1 MSKKTKKTN
10 TSAKEVATFRDALMS
25 KRLKNGKV
33 VYYDGMVIRLADK
46 ICSPIFLASKCGCS
60 FRKIVRTRQGVF
72 FGGGESEAK
81 NGALYAARKFLNLV
95 KICFL
100 K

>member
-1 MSKKTKKTN
+1 MYPPLGAQAHVMIEFALLFFLRAN
-10 TSAKEVATFRDALMS
+10 AVAVFA
-25 KRLKNGKV
+25 RLC
-33 VYYDGMVIRLADK
+33 A
-46 ICSPIFLASKCGCS
+46 
-60 FRKIVRTRQGVF
+60 QGRACF

>member
-1 MSKKTKKTN
+1 M
-10 TSAKEVATFRDALMS
+10 RLCQ

-46 ICSPIFLASKCGCS
+46 ICSPIFLAIKCGCS

-72 FGGGESEAK
+72 FWGGESEAK

>member
-25 KRLKNGKV
+25 KKTKNGKV

-72 FGGGESEAK
+72 FLGEENPRLK
-81 NGALYAARKFLNLV
+81 TALFMRLGSF
-95 KICFL
+95 
-100 K
+100 